1 MTAGG
6 TRRRGPSPVRLSTGQ
21 REEGVQCGEGIPG
34 LLAFD
39 PENLDLEGV
48 PGFKEAVCVTGLDTS
63 GEYLFTYP

>member
-1 MTAGG
+1 M
-6 TRRRGPSPVRLSTGQ
+6 
-21 REEGVQCGEGIPG
+21 QCGEGIPR

-48 PGFKEAVCVTGLDTS
+48 PGLKEAVCVTGLDTS